1 MLRRYNDSTSCQ
13 MIFQANESRAC
24 GLSLL
29 AVYKR
34 LKKTQQ
40 VIKTFWKEAELK
52 TVQANFARGVLTL
65 KRTNKLLPF
74 RRWAGPVFQLVE
86 CTLGSYFNG
95 YISFRPNEL
104 R

>member
-1 MLRRYNDSTSCQ
+1 
-13 MIFQANESRAC
+13 MIFQANEALGC